1 MSLIDEAQMHVY
13 EEKEAEKGFA
23 TAVPGADDIPES
35 EYGGGFTM
43 PDLGFLKARTGAG
56 SIETYLDHPLN
67 RTHSHGVA
75 QILRGVT
82 GLAGDLDL
90 AVVDIGLGV
99 LQVMKERKA
108 APVESL

>member
-13 EEKEAEKGFA
+13 DEKEAEKGLGA
-23 TAVPGADDIPES
+23 AVPSTDDIPEP
-35 EYGGGFTM
+35 EYGGFTM